1 MGFFSVIFYA
11 IKVIVAALLVI
22 PLFLSK
28 STLISRDRIG
38 IYLIVSVISTTLTV
52 LSREMNSALIAASLF
67 VAIGIVSLS
76 QFQKED
82 SWQKALGTVIPLW
95 LVAVIG
101 MCVGAGMFLQAII
114 LTIIS
119 FYIIN
124 YLPMLLSSDK
134 QQVKSDE

>member
-52 LSREMNSALIAASLF
+52 LSREMNSASIAASLF